1 MKHAIA
7 LTAALL
13 SGWALCAAAQ
23 APVVSAAA
31 GGDVTTA
38 ASSAPRIAVIAF
50 QAAVTN
56 TNEFQRNFADLQKK
70 YQPKRDELKTLN
82 DQIESLKKQ
91 LQAQGDTLGDQER
104 ESRANTINEKEKQ
117 LQRTTEDDTN
127 DFQQEMQDTF
137 NGVASKVGDVLV
149 AYAQQHGYTL
159 VLDGGNQQA
168 QAVLYAS
175 PSTDIT
181 KEILDAYNL
190 KSGVPAPPPQ
200 PQSSGATAHPVAP
213 KAPAQHAPAQH

>member
-70 YQPKRDELKTLN
+70 YQPKRDELKTLS

-181 KEILDAYNL
+181 KEILNAYNL
-190 KSGVPAPPPQ
+190 KSGVPAPPQ
-200 PQSSGATAHPVAP
+200 SQSSGATAHPVAP